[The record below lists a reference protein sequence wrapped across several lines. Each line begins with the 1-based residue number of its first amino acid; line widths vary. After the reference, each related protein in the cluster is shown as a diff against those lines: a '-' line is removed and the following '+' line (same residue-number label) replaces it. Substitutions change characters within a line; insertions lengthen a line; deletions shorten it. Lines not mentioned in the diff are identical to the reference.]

1 MNYTQ
6 KDQALTEWRRHLFR
20 HWRAGLPLGQISA
33 ALASSVGRV
42 YSTLRRAGGIEPAE
56 RHRNPTHLTLAD
68 REEISRG
75 VAAGESGSAIADRL
89 GRDRSVIS
97 RELSR
102 NGGRAAY
109 RALQAD
115 RRAWEQAARPKQ
127 SLLSRQGILRRAVA
141 RKLRR
146 GWSPQQISGWLRD
159 RNPGSQAMQISHE
172 TIYKTLFVQARG
184 ELKRELV
191 AYLRTRRRMRRT
203 HAAGALAGKRG
214 QIVDAV
220 SIRERPAEAEDRAVP
235 GHWEGDLIYVGGNS
249 YVATL
254 VERRSRYV
262 ILVRLPNKQTETVVR
277 ALARRI
283 HALPTGLIRT
293 LTWDRGLELADHKTL
308 TLATKVDV
316 YFCDPSSPWQRG
328 SNENTNGLLR
338 EYLPKGEDLS
348 SYSQARLD
356 RIADRLNT
364 RPRKTLGFKTPAE
377 VLQPMLH

>member
-6 KDQALTEWRRHLFR
+6 KDQALSRWRAEVFR
-20 HWRAGLPLGQISA
+20 HWRAGWSLGRIGA
-33 ALASSVGRV
+33 ALTTPVSRI
-42 YSTLRRAGGIEPAE
+42 YSTLRRTGGIEPAA
-56 RHRNPTHLTLAD
+56 RHRNPRHLTLAE

-75 VAAGESGSAIADRL
+75 VSAGETGNAIATRL

-109 RALQAD
+109 RAIEAD
-115 RRAWEQAARPKQ
+115 RRAWDQAARPKRT
-127 SLLSRQGILRRAVA
+127 LLSKHGVLRRVVA

-146 GWSPQQISGWLRD
+146 GWSPQQISGWLVGR
-159 RNPGSQAMQISHE
+159 SQGVRAMQISHE
-172 TIYKTLFVQARG
+172 TIYRTLFVQARG

-203 HAAGALAGKRG
+203 HAAGAMSGRRG

-235 GHWEGDLIYVGGNS
+235 GHWEGDLIYIGNNT

-262 ILVRLPNKQTETVVR
+262 ILVRILDKQTQTVVR
-277 ALARRI
+277 ALARKIRS
-283 HALPTGLIRT
+283 LPTGLMRT
-293 LTWDRGLELADHKTL
+293 LTWDRGLELANHKAL
-308 TLATKVDV
+308 SIATKVDV